1 MSVPLLLNYLLRSDN
16 PSHKKR
22 IHLSSF
28 DIVESSVPK
37 HWPMSSIM
45 APPPPPPEPSAVTN
59 PNDPPPGSVQDS
71 RENSSTLADGNVNP
85 TSPKSN
91 VSVDNDAMQVDAN
104 SSTFAPP
111 PNHLPTR
118 RTRQNTKRNY
128 EEVEGEKSSEDKKAN
143 LLPQK
148 SKKAKQRKS
157 QAIVPSSPP
166 THDLR
171 LDFYK
176 CPPVPIIIGSQYMK
190 YEVIDLTEIEVIHP
204 KSFFPIRILTCI

>member
-1 MSVPLLLNYLLRSDN
+1 MSVPLLLNYLLRLDN

-28 DIVESSVPK
+28 DIVESSVSK

-45 APPPPPPEPSAVTN
+45 APPPPPPEPSAIAN

-71 RENSSTLADGNVNP
+71 RENSSMLADGNVNP

-91 VSVDNDAMQVDAN
+91 VSTDNDAMQVDAN

-128 EEVEGEKSSEDKKAN
+128 EEVEGEKSSEDKKVN
-143 LLPQK
+143 LPPQK

-176 CPPVPIIIGSQYMK
+176 RPPVPIIVGSQYMK